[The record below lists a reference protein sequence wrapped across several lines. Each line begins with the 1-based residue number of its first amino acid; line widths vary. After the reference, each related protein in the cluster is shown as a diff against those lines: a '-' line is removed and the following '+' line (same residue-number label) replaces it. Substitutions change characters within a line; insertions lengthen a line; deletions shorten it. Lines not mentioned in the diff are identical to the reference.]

1 MSASRTNRTYIINC
15 CTVTLKT
22 KFYSTIRVPFD
33 TPEHAKIAYRVLS
46 VDQEPRRNFVQKTL
60 SLEDDVLVVHFSA
73 DQVKNLRTAITS
85 FFECLLLCQD
95 TIKLFGEQPEA
106 QLNNNAGTQS
116 STDST

>member
-1 MSASRTNRTYIINC
+1 MPQQANVSKPNE
-15 CTVTLKT
+15 
-22 KFYSTIRVPFD
+22 STIKVPFD

-95 TIKLFGEQPEA
+95 TIKLFGADQTET
-106 QLNNNAGTQS
+106 QLKNNAGTQS
-116 STDST
+116 SAHTA